1 MYSNN
6 RSTGAIFIYLTKAFD
21 MVNDYILL
29 DKLYAIGC
37 SLRAILF
44 SIFINDLPQICSGC
58 QILYADQL
66 YADDTDILYINLKT
80 ISKIQTSLQFDS
92 IIYSNMVLF

>member
-1 MYSNN
+1 
-6 RSTGAIFIYLTKAFD
+6 

-66 YADDTDILYINLKT
+66 YADDTDILYINQKRYLRYKPHFNL
-80 ISKIQTSLQFDS
+80 IQSYIQTWFS
-92 IIYSNMVLF
+92 SNLLLFNNKKEVL